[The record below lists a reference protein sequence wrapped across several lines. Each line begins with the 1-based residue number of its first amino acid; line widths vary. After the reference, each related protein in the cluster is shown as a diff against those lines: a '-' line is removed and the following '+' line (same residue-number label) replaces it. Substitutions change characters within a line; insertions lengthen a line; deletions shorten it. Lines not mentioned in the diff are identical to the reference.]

1 MAMNSNSMASAIIS
15 AISGIDKPEDA
26 VKTFYSALCDYI
38 EGNAQVFYSWSA
50 TTPPPSSSPDPT
62 VLLDCK
68 IKTSGSLSPSG
79 QDTPEGALGALSE
92 DLNKNAS
99 SWQVVWPSGFSI
111 PTPAFILPTIS
122 ITPSMKDNQKDAWL
136 AVCTQIIDGLKQ
148 ATPGPLS
155 GTHGGF
161 SIPTPGAIFTQIL

>member
-1 MAMNSNSMASAIIS
+1 MAMNPKSMASAIIS

-50 TTPPPSSSPDPT
+50 TTPPPTSSPDPT

-79 QDTPEGALGALSE
+79 QDTPEGALGALSG

-111 PTPAFILPTIS
+111 LPAFIIPTIH

-136 AVCTQIIDGLKQ
+136 AVCAQIIAGLKQ
-148 ATPGPLS
+148 ATPGPLT

-161 SIPTPGAIFTQIL
+161 TVPCPGATFTQII